1 MERNDKRTVP
11 RQSASELLA
20 FRDVRTLYLRNVP
33 DEVVERLER
42 LAARDATSVGA
53 VAVRE
58 LAEVSRRADNPALLG
73 ALPDLAV
80 DVATI
85 VSDIEASRADR

>member
-1 MERNDKRTVP
+1 M
-11 RQSASELLA
+11 
-20 FRDVRTLYLRNVP
+20 RTLYLRNVP
-33 DEVVERLER
+33 DDVVERLER

-73 ALPDLAV
+73 ALPDLGV
-80 DVATI
+80 EVATI
-85 VSDIEASRADR
+85 VSDVEASRAGR

>member
-1 MERNDKRTVP
+1 
-11 RQSASELLA
+11 LLA
-20 FRDVRTLYLRNVP
+20 YCDMRTLYLRNVP
-33 DEVVERLER
+33 DDVVERLER

-73 ALPDLAV
+73 ALPDLGV
-80 DVATI
+80 EVATI
-85 VSDIEASRADR
+85 VSDVEASRAGR

>member
-1 MERNDKRTVP
+1 M
-11 RQSASELLA
+11 
-20 FRDVRTLYLRNVP
+20 RTLYLRNVP
-33 DEVVERLER
+33 DDVVRRLEQ

-73 ALPDLAV
+73 LLPDLDV
-80 DVATI
+80 DVAAI
-85 VSDIEASRADR
+85 VEDLDSERAGR